1 MQVRRKA
8 GTARRAET
16 GADAETLVSGGM
28 RAGQP
33 LPEATR
39 GYFETRFG
47 QDFSDVRIHSSSDAA
62 ASAQAVSAKAFTY
75 GRNIV
80 FGEGQYDPQSRA
92 GMQLLAHEL
101 THVLQQGDSVH
112 AWTIRRSTH
121 PPARTDCAPLDDYI
135 RLIVVNQ
142 ESPQRVS
149 VFWNYSG
156 DMESDI
162 CSTGKGTC
170 CIDAATSAD
179 DDLVGAQRKGST
191 TSGSHW
197 TPIGVKPVQSISN
210 LGPDDERRYWTE
222 FDSPRSIALHAY
234 NTVDGTP
241 LSHGCVRM
249 NVDLART
256 IYCGSIAGR
265 TQVEVRGFARPQC
278 SNTNL
283 QNEWTLDGVSPIP
296 RCSARS
302 GLSPEVERL
311 QRISP
316 SQMNQTVIALF
327 RLNLG
332 KATTVAEA
340 RSAAEQA
347 GSDLWASAHGTTS
360 GATVTVDD
368 RPLYWTRN
376 FIVRELQEWNP
387 VFTVRSSQ
395 RASIIEA
402 FEQSSRGLSVTAFRT
417 VEEGVKKIL
426 ITGFDPFGMDD
437 TLGREGAMRGLTVGN
452 PSGAVVLALD
462 GQMIPANN
470 CSAMVQG
477 AVFPVRY
484 ADFDRGVVE
493 NYVRNFI
500 SSGNTV
506 DMIMTISR
514 NRDDGIYELERFAA
528 RARRSH
534 SDNENRSSSQADFDR
549 SMRSINPGSRRA
561 DEFRE
566 STLPRSGMQ
575 SPPQVVQDDSYAG
588 RLPDGTL
595 INETTHLSPPANAI
609 SERGSGGEFLSN
621 EIFYRVSMLQL
632 NQGTTIPMG
641 HLHVP
646 AGTRAEYGTI
656 ANTVRQII
664 TAALNNSLCAMP
676 TSPAA
681 TPG

>member
-1 MQVRRKA
+1 MRRKT
-8 GTARRAET
+8 GTTRSTEATAEAEARV
-16 GADAETLVSGGM
+16 ADGM

-39 GYFETRFG
+39 GFFEQRFG
-47 QDFSDVRIHSSSDAA
+47 RSFGDVQIHSGSDAA
-62 ASAQAVSAKAFTY
+62 ASAHAVNAKAFTY

-80 FGEGQYDPQSRA
+80 FGEGQYDPQSRS

-101 THVLQQGDSVH
+101 THVLQQTDSVH
-112 AWTIRRSTH
+112 DRTIRRVTH
-121 PPARTDCAPLDDYI
+121 PPARTDCASLEDYI
-135 RLIVVNQ
+135 RLVVVNQ
-142 ESPQRVS
+142 ESPQKVT

-156 DMESDI
+156 DTETGI

-170 CIDAATSAD
+170 CIDSVTPAD
-179 DDLVGAQRKGST
+179 DDLVGAQRAGST

-197 TPIGVKPVQSISN
+197 TPIGVKPVQGITN

-234 NTVDGTP
+234 NRVDGTP

-256 IYCGSIAGR
+256 IYCGSIAGK

-316 SQMNQTVIALF
+316 SQMNQAVIADF
-327 RLNLG
+327 RMNLG
-332 KATTVAEA
+332 RATTSAAA
-340 RSAAEQA
+340 RAAAEQA
-347 GSDLWASAHGTTS
+347 GRDLWTSSHGTTS
-360 GATVTVDD
+360 GSTVTVDD

-387 VFTVRSSQ
+387 DFTLRSST

-402 FEQSSRGLSVTAFRT
+402 FEQSSRGLSVTAFRA
-417 VEEGVKKIL
+417 VEEGVRKIL

-437 TLGREGAMRGLTVGN
+437 TLGREGAMWGLTVGN

-462 GQMIPANN
+462 GQTIPATN

-500 SSGNTV
+500 SGGNTV

-528 RARRSH
+528 RARGSH
-534 SDNENRSSSQADFDR
+534 SDNENRSSSQADFNR
-549 SMRSINPGSRRA
+549 SMRRIHPGSRRA

-575 SPPQVVQDDSYAG
+575 SPPWVVQDNSYAG
-588 RLPDGTL
+588 SLPGGTL
-595 INETTHLSPPANAI
+595 IDETTHPSPPANAI
-609 SERGSGGEFLSN
+609 SVRGSGGDFLSN

-632 NQGTTIPMG
+632 NQGTAIPMG

-646 AGTRAEYGTI
+646 AGTQAEYETI
-656 ANTVRQII
+656 VNTVRQII
-664 TAALNNSLCAMP
+664 TEALNNSLCAMP